1 MISGM
6 NTKIKEF
13 FEWSDLFD
21 YMVTRQLSHIR
32 ENWELTWD
40 DGEKIYKPEEE
51 SYAEVINALVTEIS
65 ILEPPEL
72 YHDNEDCL
80 AAYCKQRLGWDIQ
93 KVGNRWLGSDYASIL
108 EQGGFNDIDE
118 KNLVLAAC
126 GRVKA
131 AIDRGQLHFD
141 DMEKFHR
148 KMLADVL
155 AIILYHRDNA

>member
-1 MISGM
+1 M
-6 NTKIKEF
+6 
-13 FEWSDLFD
+13 
-21 YMVTRQLSHIR
+21 
-32 ENWELTWD
+32 
-40 DGEKIYKPEEE
+40 
-51 SYAEVINALVTEIS
+51 
-65 ILEPPEL
+65 
-72 YHDNEDCL
+72 
-80 AAYCKQRLGWDIQ
+80 
-93 KVGNRWLGSDYASIL
+93 L

-118 KNLVLAAC
+118 KNLVLSAC

>member
-1 MISGM
+1 M

-40 DGEKIYKPEEE
+40 NDEKRYKPEEE
-51 SYAEVINALVTEIS
+51 SYAEIINALVGEIS
-65 ILEPPEL
+65 SLEPPEI

-80 AAYCKQRLGWDIQ
+80 AEYCRESLGWNIE
-93 KVGNRWLGSDYASIL
+93 KVGSRWVGSDYISIL
-108 EQGGFNDIDE
+108 EQGGFYDIDE
-118 KNLVLAAC
+118 KNLILAAC

-141 DMEKFHR
+141 EMEEFHR
-148 KMLADVL
+148 KMLANVL

>member
-1 MISGM
+1 M

-40 DGEKIYKPEEE
+40 DVENIYKPEEE
-51 SYAEVINALVTEIS
+51 SYAEIINALVTEIS

-80 AAYCKQRLGWDIQ
+80 ADYCKQRLGWDIQ
-93 KVGNRWLGSDYASIL
+93 KVGNR
-108 EQGGFNDIDE
+108 
-118 KNLVLAAC
+118 
-126 GRVKA
+126 
-131 AIDRGQLHFD
+131 
-141 DMEKFHR
+141 
-148 KMLADVL
+148 
-155 AIILYHRDNA
+155 